1 MNTKR
6 EVMTESIFG
15 KPWGTWRALEKSG
28 ELRRTLIVVSP
39 VDGLVVEKMD
49 QALEGMYLKPGMN
62 VYKIVDLST
71 IWVEAEVFEHQ
82 VPWLKVGQRALI
94 EISYQP
100 GRHYSGAIRYIYP
113 FFNNKTRTLK
123 VSIELANPGQQL
135 RADMYANVTFD
146 VPSARGVVA
155 VPEDAVIHSGERNV
169 VVLDRGNGTFQVSEV
184 ILGVN
189 GDGRWEVKEGLEEGD
204 RVVISSQF
212 LIDSES
218 TLKEAIRK
226 IISNRE
232 GTDGSDDA
240 SSPPITTHQ
249 D

>member
-1 MNTKR
+1 
-6 EVMTESIFG
+6 
-15 KPWGTWRALEKSG
+15 
-28 ELRRTLIVVSP
+28 
-39 VDGLVVEKMD
+39 MD

-62 VYKIVDLST
+62 VYKIADLST
-71 IWVEAEVFEHQ
+71 LWVEAEVFEHQ

-100 GRHYSGAIRYIYP
+100 GRRLSGTIRYIYP
-113 FFNNKTRTLK
+113 FINDKTRTLK

-135 RADMYANVTFD
+135 RADMYANVTLD

-155 VPEDAVIHSGERNV
+155 VPEEAVIHGGRRNV

-189 GDGRWEVKEGLEEGD
+189 GEGLWEVKEGVEEGD

-218 TLKEAIRK
+218 TLREAIRK
-226 IISNRE
+226 IISRIDE
-232 GTDGSDDA
+232 SDGSDDA
-240 SSPPITTHQ
+240 SLPPMTTHQ
-249 D
+249 P